1 MTFKRCAAAALTTLV
16 FTLPSTSFADK
27 EKPVSIR
34 LDTGFIFSGSADNL
48 NPDGSNKYLA
58 DLDSSADMEYTFLPI
73 ILPTA
78 EWDVGQPGEVVLFF
92 NGKRRIIDSAGG
104 LIINIGASY
113 TAAGTAAFELNLF
126 SSFFDEVWEN
136 PYLTGEPRSSSD
148 TTKYGLSLAAKDL
161 FDSGFGLTIAYMD
174 DDVED
179 DLLAEELPQLAR
191 DGSVY
196 ALKAEYSHAL
206 SSSLSL
212 GPQLT
217 VIKGDYDGESS
228 SYSMYTA
235 GIQGTYRHGRLSITP
250 EIYYGNREF
259 DQTNPVF
266 DRTREED
273 IYGLK
278 AMLFYRAP
286 FGLQDW
292 SLVTLLGYEKGE
304 SSIAF
309 HDTEATSFGM
319 FLSYSF

>member
-1 MTFKRCAAAALTTLV
+1 MTFNRCVAAALTTLV
-16 FTLPSTSFADK
+16 FTFPPTSFADE
-27 EKPVSIR
+27 EKAVSIR
-34 LDTGFIFSGSADNL
+34 LDSGFIFSGSADNL

-58 DLDSSADMEYTFLPI
+58 DLNSSADMEYTFLPV

-78 EWDVGQPGEVVLFF
+78 QWDVGQQGDVVLFF
-92 NGKRRIIDSAGG
+92 NSRRRIIDSAGG
-104 LIINIGASY
+104 LILNVGGSY
-113 TAAGTAAFELNLF
+113 TAAGTAAFEVNLF
-126 SSFFDEVWEN
+126 TSFFDEVWEN
-136 PYLTGEPRSSSD
+136 PYLIGEPRSSSD
-148 TTKYGLSLAAKDL
+148 TTKYGVSLAAKDL

-196 ALKAEYSHAL
+196 ALRAEYSQTL
-206 SSSLSL
+206 SPALSL
-212 GPQLT
+212 GPKLT

-235 GIQGTYRHGRLSITP
+235 SIQGTYRHGRLSITP

-286 FGLQDW
+286 FGLRDW
-292 SLVTLLGYEKGE
+292 SLITLLGYEKGE
-304 SSIAF
+304 SSIEF
-309 HDTEATSFGM
+309 HDTEAFSFGM